1 MEIFSRECS
10 KLITRLFPKYSGTGR
25 TLSLLDEK
33 IFLIGN
39 GDPGS
44 NPNQE
49 DTYVTI
55 ENPREGLYGM
65 KYTEKQVLSDGT
77 PYQHVSLVSKNEL
90 FVLGGEYQTN
100 RKYSYSRIWKKTSF
114 KLNGLTFRPNFI
126 ASCSVK
132 TDISV
137 HIIFGGKNS
146 AKRVVKID
154 TDLEEAYE
162 MKPLNLERMSHGCQL
177 LTSSIVLLSGGL
189 TSEGRI
195 QEQDELYDIES
206 EEVVKVL
213 DVVNSLRR
221 YNHATIKMGQEIF
234 ALGGRE
240 SIENSDATSKVKVFS
255 SFTSSWFNFSRD
267 LLSSETSDLVL
278 TPYALSPL
286 DCVRECTCGIG
297 TKEKRIFGGTEA
309 KVGKFFRALIFFFR
323 QTLFLGLLH
332 FCARTV

>member
-10 KLITRLFPKYSGTGR
+10 KLITKLFPKYTGTGR

-33 IFLIGN
+33 IILLGN

-44 NPNQE
+44 SSNQE
-49 DTYVTI
+49 DTFITV
-55 ENPREGLYGM
+55 ENPRDGLFGM
-65 KYTEKQVLSDGT
+65 KYSKNTVFFDGA

-90 FVLGGEYQTN
+90 FVLGGEFETN
-100 RKYSYSRIWKKTSF
+100 RKYTHSGFWKKTSF
-114 KLNGLTFRPNFI
+114 KQDGSFFHPKFI
-126 ASCSVK
+126 ASCAVK
-132 TDISV
+132 IDINV

-154 TDLEEAYE
+154 TAAEEAYE
-162 MKPLNLERMSHGCQL
+162 MKPMNLERMSHGCQL

-195 QEQDELYDIES
+195 QEQDELYNIES

-234 ALGGRE
+234 ALGGK
-240 SIENSDATSKVKVFS
+240 IENSNAAPKVKVFS
-255 SFTSSWFNFSRD
+255 SFTNSWFDFSRD

-323 QTLFLGLLH
+323 QTLFLGLLR
-332 FCARTV
+332 FCARKV

>member
-55 ENPREGLYGM
+55 ENPREGLFGM

-114 KLNGLTFRPNFI
+114 KLNGLIFRPNFI

-213 DVVNSLRR
+213 DVADSLRR
-221 YNHATIKMGQEIF
+221 YNHATIKMGDEIF
-234 ALGGRE
+234 ALGGRD
-240 SIENSDATSKVKVFS
+240 SIENNNAPSKVKVFNS
-255 SFTSSWFNFSRD
+255 VTKAWYDFSRD
-267 LLSSETSDLVL
+267 LLSSETAELVL
-278 TPYALSPL
+278 TPYALSSL
-286 DCVRECTCGIG
+286 DCVRECTCGVVN
-297 TKEKRIFGGTEA
+297 KRKRIFGGTEA
-309 KVGKFFRALIFFFR
+309 QVCEL
-323 QTLFLGLLH
+323 
-332 FCARTV
+332 